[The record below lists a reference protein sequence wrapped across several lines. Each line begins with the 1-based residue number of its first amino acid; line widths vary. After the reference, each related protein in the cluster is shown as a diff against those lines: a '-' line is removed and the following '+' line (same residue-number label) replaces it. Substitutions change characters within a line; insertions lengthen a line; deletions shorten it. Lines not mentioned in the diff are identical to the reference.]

1 MTRIT
6 AGVVF
11 ALVSVAIGIAAPDR
25 DGKRWWSFV
34 EMLANDDMQGRNT
47 GSAEHRKA
55 ADLVAAEFKR
65 VGVGPGA
72 SGSYVQP
79 VKFTGRKIVE
89 VASSLELVRS
99 GKAEKLTLGEDATIN
114 LRINPA
120 ESIDAPLVF
129 AGYGLAVP
137 DLNFND
143 FAGLDLKG
151 KIVVVLAGGPS
162 TIPGPLR
169 SHYSYP
175 TERQKFLEQAGAVGL
190 ITIQNPRTDDV
201 PWARS
206 TLARLQEAMSL
217 ADQDLVDYKSLKLGL
232 TINAEHAD
240 KWLSGSGH
248 TITELLDLVGAGKP
262 LPHFLLVPS
271 LRARVKVDRRDIES
285 QNVVGIRPGS
295 DPTLKNEYVVLSS
308 HLDHVG
314 VGEPIDGDRI
324 YNGAMDDA
332 SGVAALLEIANQLNE
347 DKVTT
352 RRSLLFVAVTGEEK
366 GLLGSRYFAARPTV
380 DAKRMVADLN
390 MDMFL
395 PLYPFKVMTVYG
407 LKESDLGDAIQ
418 KVAKP
423 LNIDVQDDPAPE
435 RNVFVRSDQYNFIRR
450 GVPSVMTDIGNKKG
464 SKEEAIEKAW
474 LEKRYHAP
482 SDDLR
487 QPVDLR
493 AAAEYV
499 GFMRQ
504 LAQNV
509 ADAPARPGWRANSF
523 FRRFQ

>member
-1 MTRIT
+1 MERIT
-6 AGVVF
+6 AGVVL
-11 ALVSVAIGIAAPDR
+11 ALLAVGVGIAAPAR

-47 GSAEHRKA
+47 GSPAHRKA

-65 VGVGPGA
+65 VGVAPGA
-72 SGSYVQP
+72 AGSYIQP
-79 VKFTGRKIVE
+79 VKFTGRKIIE
-89 VASSLELVRS
+89 AESSLDLVRN

-120 ESIDAPLVF
+120 ESVEAPLVF

-151 KIVVVLAGGPS
+151 KIIVVLAGGPS
-162 TIPGPLR
+162 TIPGNLR

-175 TERQKFLEQAGAVGL
+175 SERQKVLEQAGAVGL

-206 TLARLQEAMSL
+206 SLARLQEAMSL
-217 ADQDLVDYKSLKLGL
+217 ADQDLVDYKSLKLGV
-232 TINAEHAD
+232 TINAAHAD
-240 KWLSGSGH
+240 KWLAGSGH
-248 TITELLDLVGAGKP
+248 TVTELLDLVSAGKP
-262 LPHFLLVPS
+262 LPRFPLVPA
-271 LRARVKVDRRDIES
+271 LRARVKVERREIES
-285 QNVVGIRPGS
+285 QNVVGIRAGN
-295 DPTLKNEYVVLSS
+295 DPALKSEYVVLSS
-308 HLDHVG
+308 QLDHLG
-314 VGEPIDGDRI
+314 IAEPIDGDRI

-332 SGVAALLEIANQLNE
+332 SGVAALLEIANQLN
-347 DKVTT
+347 DAKVTT
-352 RRSLLFVAVTGEEK
+352 KRSLLFVAVTGEEK
-366 GLLGSRYFAARPTV
+366 GLLGSRYFASHPTV
-380 DAKRMVADLN
+380 DGKRMVADLN

-418 KVAKP
+418 KVATP
-423 LNIDVQDDPAPE
+423 MNIEVQDDPAPE
-435 RNVFVRSDQYNFIRR
+435 RNVFVRSDQYNFIRH

-464 SKEEAIEKAW
+464 SKEAAIEKAW
-474 LEKRYHAP
+474 LDQRYHAP
-482 SDDLR
+482 SDDLQ
-487 QPVDLR
+487 QPVDVQ

-499 GFMRQ
+499 RFMRQ
-504 LAQNV
+504 LSENV
-509 ADAPARPGWRANSF
+509 ADAPARPQWRANSF